1 MLTFS
6 LFWKTLT
13 AWSHCSTESW
23 FKDWSQLLKPLLV
36 STSQRRTRKKLNQ
49 GTVVAAGPGV
59 TDPTTGKLI
68 PVAVK
73 AGDKVLLP
81 NFGGSSVKVGE
92 EEYLLYTDREI
103 LAKIEN

>member
-1 MLTFS
+1 MSFLKNVNS
-6 LFWKTLT
+6 
-13 AWSHCSTESW
+13 
-23 FKDWSQLLKPLLV
+23 LKPLFDRVLV
-36 STSQRRTRKKLNQ
+36 QRLKPATQTSTGIYIPEKNQEKLNQ